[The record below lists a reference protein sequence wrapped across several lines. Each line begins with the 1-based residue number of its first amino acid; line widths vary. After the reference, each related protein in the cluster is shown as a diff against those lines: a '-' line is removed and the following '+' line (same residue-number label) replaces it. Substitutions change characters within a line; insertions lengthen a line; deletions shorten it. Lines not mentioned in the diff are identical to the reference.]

1 MKNKIRILEIIQTL
15 NPAYG
20 GPATSILD
28 RAAVLVKN
36 GFKVDIL
43 TYDKKKSSYLKASK
57 INIFN
62 KGPGYGNYTFSITLF
77 LWLIKNKQNY
87 DLFIIHG
94 LWHFSTLI
102 SRILLKKKYFIFV
115 HGGLQPFFKLNFL
128 KKLKK
133 KIYWSLIEKKNS
145 LLSNS
150 LLLTNTIEKK
160 QLDNTFVNTNGIKK
174 EVVGLE
180 IIKPKFNKK
189 KVINIFNKKFPEL
202 KNKKFLIFLG
212 RFNEIKGCD
221 TLIKALNKLS
231 KKNIK
236 INVLLAGPNNTYKD
250 YLKNL
255 SSKYKLEKNLF
266 WSDTITGDLKWGCIL
281 SSSGMVL
288 ASNGESF
295 GVSLAESLS
304 CSRPVLTTNKVNI
317 YKDILESQAGLISKN
332 EVNDFSKILE
342 KFNNFNKTQ
351 IRRLS
356 KNALNCFNKNF
367 KLNYRKNRL
376 AEFLKKIT

>member
-28 RAAVLVKN
+28 RAAALVKN

-43 TYDKKKSSYLKASK
+43 TYDKKKSSYIKSSK

-62 KGPGYGNYTFSITLF
+62 KGPGYGNYTFSINLF
-77 LWLIKNKQNY
+77 FWLAKNRQNY

-94 LWHFSTLI
+94 IWHFSTLI
-102 SRILLKKKYFIFV
+102 SRILLKKKYFVFL

-128 KKLKK
+128 KKIKK
-133 KIYWSLIEKKNS
+133 KIYWSLIEKKN
-145 LLSNS
+145 LLMSRS
-150 LLLTNTIEKK
+150 LLLTNITEKK
-160 QLDNTFVNTNGIKK
+160 QLDNTFVNTERIKK
-174 EVVGLE
+174 QVVGLG
-180 IIKPKFNKK
+180 ILKPKFNRKK
-189 KVINIFNKKFPEL
+189 AINLFNKKFPRL

-212 RFNEIKGCD
+212 RFNKIKGCD

-236 INVLLAGPNNTYKD
+236 INVLLAGPNNTFKD
-250 YLKNL
+250 NLKNL
-255 SSKYKLEKNLF
+255 SNKYKLEKNLF
-266 WSDTITGDLKWGCIL
+266 WSDTITNDLKWGCIL

-288 ASNGESF
+288 ASNGENF

-304 CSRPVLTTNKVNI
+304 CSRPVLTTYKVNI
-317 YKDILESQAGLISKN
+317 YKEILKYQAGFVSKN
-332 EVNDFSKILE
+332 RVNDFSKILE
-342 KFNNFNKTQ
+342 KFNNFNKVKLRQ
-351 IRRLS
+351 FS
-356 KNALNCFNKNF
+356 KNSLICFNRNF
-367 KLNYRKNRL
+367 NLDYRKNML
-376 AEFLKKIT
+376 AVFLKKEA